1 MTARC
6 FTPVEPYSG
15 EPVTTKCERPPVPET
30 GDSPVLPV
38 PAGSRVRGS
47 SRWCWVLVGWSREE
61 VPMRALAVVA
71 GSLLGLLGL
80 YLLDCALDEEGR
92 WTWTR

>member
-30 GDSPVLPV
+30 GAPQSFPFLLVLGFAV
-38 PAGSRVRGS
+38 LLVGAGCWWVGRVRKY
-47 SRWCWVLVGWSREE
+47 R
-61 VPMRALAVVA
+61 
-71 GSLLGLLGL
+71 
-80 YLLDCALDEEGR
+80 
-92 WTWTR
+92 